1 MGAICSIL
9 TIIIVSLKP
18 PDKERG
24 PAQFAQPLIA
34 FLAVLT
40 HISFGTLALHA
51 VMPFLCLAILPG
63 LLPLYPGLLPLG
75 LALFRHNPLSNLTAA
90 KKQHQHNNSRYNPFH
105 AFEKQISNCNLSVF
119 L

>member
-40 HISFGTLALHA
+40 HISFGILALHA
-51 VMPFLCLAILPG
+51 VIPFLGVAILLG
-63 LLPLYPGLLPLG
+63 LLPLNPGLLPLG
-75 LALFRHNPLSNLTAA
+75 LALFRHNPLCNLTAA
-90 KKQHQHNNSRYNPFH
+90 
-105 AFEKQISNCNLSVF
+105 
-119 L
+119 